1 MSFKAY
7 NLIQCRCLREA
18 EPVSLQDVV
27 VHNWRRTLARVG
39 LDRLAPSPEDIWPY
53 VRHIDP
59 SPERPASGRHMAEIF
74 YSHKGRLAHK
84 WAHYHDIYDR
94 HLARFRGTGVKF
106 LEIGVS
112 HGGSLQIWR
121 KYFGPNATIF
131 GIDIDSRCAVVDD
144 PPLINVRIG
153 SQADAA
159 LLRSVVAEMGGI
171 DAVVDDGSHYVS
183 HQRTSFDL
191 LFPLLSAHGV
201 YIVED
206 VQTNYWRGRYQ
217 GGWRR
222 RSTFVEQMK
231 DLVDD
236 MHGWWHRRPQ
246 RLPGAHRIVDG
257 VHFYNSMVVI
267 EKSPQDRPS
276 SIQIGTPSFYD
287 QFIARSN

>member
-1 MSFKAY
+1 
-7 NLIQCRCLREA
+7 
-18 EPVSLQDVV
+18 VSLQDVV
-27 VHNWRRTLARVG
+27 VHNWRRTLAKVR
-39 LDRLAPSPEDIWPY
+39 LDQFAPSPEDIWPY
-53 VRHIDP
+53 VKRVDP
-59 SPERPASGRHMAEIF
+59 SPGRPAGRGDMAAIF
-74 YSHKGRLAHK
+74 YGHDGRLAHK

-94 HLARFRGTGVKF
+94 HLARFRGTAVKL

-121 KYFGPNATIF
+121 KYLGPHATIF
-131 GIDIDSRCAVVDD
+131 GIDVDPRCAVVDD
-144 PPLINVRIG
+144 PPSINVRIG

-171 DAVVDDGSHYVS
+171 DAVIDDGSHYVS
-183 HQRTSFDL
+183 HQRASFEA
-191 LFPLLSAHGV
+191 LFPLLSARGV
-201 YIVED
+201 YVVED

-236 MHGWWHRRPQ
+236 MHGWWHRRRQ
-246 RLPGAHRIVDG
+246 RLPGAHRIVEA

-267 EKSPQDRPS
+267 EKNPQDRPS
-276 SIQIGTPSFYD
+276 SIQIGTPSFPD
-287 QFIARSN
+287 PFVARSS